1 MSLIVLKLCFLQA
14 NFEPRS
20 IKSMS
25 VIPAGK
31 AFLAAGH
38 QIFRAN
44 FKTGWT
50 NRQPLMEAK
59 LQQLNIYKS
68 FQGQPTSSL
77 GLWIVPLENRAGV
90 LRVGERSAASYVAK

>member
-44 FKTGWT
+44 FKTVDKQATANGSQDIT
-50 NRQPLMEAK
+50 AK
-59 LQQLNIYKS
+59 IQNS
-68 FQGQPTSSL
+68 SQGRPASS
-77 GLWIVPLENRAGV
+77 PSPDSV
-90 LRVGERSAASYVAK
+90 LCPAWFTGKIRP